1 MLQGSADKNSKR
13 FGTLELIITTII
25 TLILIF
31 DFWGPGIPIVKAV
44 EQVEAIKSKINQRTE
59 DIQALEKEIQGY
71 QKQIEEL
78 NGQASSLS
86 GTIKSLELTK
96 KKLETNISVIEN
108 KISLK
113 NQEIKSLSSKI
124 KEKEGDISD
133 NKRLISSYLA
143 MIGQLDGK
151 NIPEI
156 ILSGQSVS
164 DTFDDLDS
172 LNTVQKGLQDK
183 ILSLKQTK
191 TNLESNKKST
201 EKAKTELLSLQKEL
215 ADQKKIVVSTSDEK
229 NTLLKQ
235 TKQSESSYKKM
246 LLEKQALKDA
256 FEREIFDYESQLKL
270 VVDPNKLP
278 GSGTGIL
285 VYPLSNIRITQ
296 YFGNTSFATK
306 NPQIYNGRGHTGIDF
321 GASVGTPV
329 KSAGSGTVVGVAN
342 TDIVR
347 GCYSYGKWI
356 MIKHPNGLSTL
367 YAHLSLQK
375 VSIGDTVLAGEII
388 GYSGNTGYSTG
399 PHLHFGVY
407 ATEGVKITKLTNS
420 KNCRG
425 ATMPLADFKAYLN
438 PLSYL

>member
-1 MLQGSADKNSKR
+1 MSQYSNDKNSKKIE
-13 FGTLELIITTII
+13 TLELVIIFIG
-25 TLILIF
+25 LFVFILGFVGTNIHTA
-31 DFWGPGIPIVKAV
+31 KAI
-44 EQVEAIKSKINQRTE
+44 ESIETIKSKINQRNE

-71 QKQIEEL
+71 QKQIEDL
-78 NGQASSLS
+78 NGQATSLA
-86 GTIKSLELTK
+86 GTIKSLELTR
-96 KKLETNISVIEN
+96 KKLEANIAVTEN

-133 NKRLISSYLA
+133 NKRLISNYLA

-156 ILSGQSVS
+156 LLSGQSVS
-164 DTFDDLDS
+164 DTLDDLDS

-191 TNLESNKKST
+191 NNLEFNKSST
-201 EKAKTELLSLQKEL
+201 EKAKSELLSLQKEL
-215 ADQKKIVVSTSDEK
+215 ADQKKIVISTTDEK
-229 NTLLKQ
+229 NSLLKQ
-235 TKQSESSYKKM
+235 TKQSESAFKKM
-246 LLEKQALKDA
+246 MLEKQSLKDA

-270 VVDPNKLP
+270 VVDASKLP
-278 GSGTGIL
+278 GSRGGIL
-285 VYPLSNIRITQ
+285 SYPLDNVRITQ
-296 YFGNTSFATK
+296 YFGNTPFATK
-306 NPQIYNGRGHTGIDF
+306 NAQIYNGRGHTGVDF
-321 GASVGTPV
+321 RASVGTPV
-329 KSAGSGTVVGVAN
+329 KAASSGTVVGVAN

-356 MIKHPNGLSTL
+356 MIRHPNGLSTL

-375 VSIGDTVLAGEII
+375 VAVGDTILAGEII

-425 ATMPLADFKAYLN
+425 ATMPLADYKAYLN